1 MNWDALGAMS
11 ELFGTLA
18 VVLTLGYLAVQVRQ
32 NSHGMKVAAK
42 IDIEKNFNEYTDLIL
57 QDSALLELQVK
68 GLSGQ
73 DLESIE
79 KVKFSLLMQRATRH
93 FSSMYYQYQTQ
104 DLSEDEW
111 YESQRLIRW
120 FTLAPGYRSWWDV
133 NEKNYR
139 VDFRN
144 YLNKFFESGDV

>member
-1 MNWDALGAMS
+1 
-11 ELFGTLA
+11 
-18 VVLTLGYLAVQVRQ
+18 
-32 NSHGMKVAAK
+32 MKAAAK
-42 IDIEKNFNEYTDLIL
+42 IDIENNFNEYTDLIL

-120 FTLAPGYRSWWDV
+120 FTLAPGYRLWWEQ

-144 YLNKFFESGDV
+144 YLSKFFESGDV

>member
-1 MNWDALGAMS
+1 
-11 ELFGTLA
+11 
-18 VVLTLGYLAVQVRQ
+18 
-32 NSHGMKVAAK
+32 
-42 IDIEKNFNEYTDLIL
+42 
-57 QDSALLELQVK
+57 
-68 GLSGQ
+68 
-73 DLESIE
+73 
-79 KVKFSLLMQRATRH
+79 
-93 FSSMYYQYQTQ
+93 MYYQYQTQ

>member
-1 MNWDALGAMS
+1 MNWDALGAMA
-11 ELFGTLA
+11 EVFGALA

-32 NSHGMKVAAK
+32 NGHSMRVAAK
-42 IDIEKNFNEYTDLIL
+42 LDVERNFNEYTDLIL
-57 QDSALLELQVK
+57 QDSELLKLQTK
-68 GLSGQ
+68 GMSGK
-73 DLESIE
+73 DLEGIE
-79 KVKFSLLMQRATRH
+79 EVQFSLLMQRATRH

-120 FTLAPGYRSWWDV
+120 FTFAPGYRSWWEQ
-133 NEKNYR
+133 NKKNYR

-144 YLNKFFESGDV
+144 YLSKIFESGDV